1 MNLNSPGSVFV
12 VGGAKSGKSS
22 LAQSLAE
29 KSGKRPVYVATA
41 QAWDQEMEARIKR
54 HQMDRGPA
62 WSTLEESVNLKDA
75 LLGIDHRDKVLLVDC
90 LTLWLSNLMTLENL
104 DDEEILTKCRELSD
118 VIPRLEAKVILVANE
133 VGMGIVP
140 ENALARRYR
149 DLAGGLNQLMGRT
162 CEQAIL
168 VSAGIP
174 LVLKGPALF

>member
-1 MNLNSPGSVFV
+1 V

-22 LAQSLAE
+22 LAQRLAE
-29 KSGKRPVYVATA
+29 KSGQNPFYVATA

-54 HQMDRGPA
+54 HQLDRGPA
-62 WSTLEESVNLKDA
+62 WSTLEEPVELKDA
-75 LLGIDHRDKVLLVDC
+75 LIDADHPGKVFLVDC
-90 LTLWLSNLMTLENL
+90 LTLWLSNLITLKNL
-104 DDEEILTKCRELSD
+104 DNEEILKRFDELAQA
-118 VIPRLEAKVILVANE
+118 ITRLEAKVILVANE